1 MREALISR
9 IGVGRFGRVE
19 EVADVALML
28 ASNEYITGTTVTVDG
43 GLTYE

>member
-19 EVADVALML
+19 EIADVALML